1 MNSEITF
8 IVNTIQKELW
18 LRWKL
23 GLFFFV
29 TTGMIFQTAAVMWP
43 KVYTSSSVV
52 LVDQQSILSPLM
64 QGTAVA
70 TEARNRAKIAQQV
83 IFGQKSMEQIIR
95 SETWAGDD
103 YESLSLKDIE
113 RYKIEIFSQADVTD
127 VGQNLI
133 EISYEDSD
141 ANKAHQ
147 TASLLTD
154 IFIQES
160 INAKQE
166 ESSSAYS
173 FIDEQV
179 TIYQDK
185 LRMAENAIK
194 RFRANNVD
202 ATEGTKINANAR
214 LVELK
219 REKESHELEVSAEKS
234 SIDGNNKR
242 LTGEVSAESNASF
255 MNENDLELRIREL
268 LKRLDDLR
276 LSYKET
282 YPDIQQI
289 KGQIQALQ
297 KEQVLEGNKR
307 DAASKSG
314 YRNIPT
320 GTIAQDLKRSIL
332 ISESSIISLYSK
344 IDQLQRLIDK
354 ERDTITLINEV
365 EAEVAELNRD
375 YQVNQTMYQDLLAQ
389 RENARVSMNMDLKNQ
404 GMTIRIQDPATLPAI
419 PEGIRF
425 LHIILA
431 GLIVSILLPIAL
443 IYGITLLDQK
453 VRNEFY
459 LRDELRL
466 PILGSVYSRKTPVEK
481 RNNIAKLILIG
492 VIVLSVW
499 SIYGYSII
507 SKIQG

>member
-242 LTGEVSAESNASF
+242 LTGEVSAETNASF
-255 MNENDLELRIREL
+255 MKENELELRIREL
-268 LKRLDDLR
+268 QKRLDDLR